1 MTTTEPATEVAEKLR
16 PRGKRRTA
24 ESHVA
29 VQPKP
34 GEKGQRKNNQH
45 RRDMRGNRDEPEVE
59 QLLVEHEIIEQEIAP
74 PAENHVRAAA
84 NGITERLA
92 RQ

>member
-1 MTTTEPATEVAEKLR
+1 
-16 PRGKRRTA
+16 
-24 ESHVA
+24 VA